1 MPFLIS
7 NLCINLEL
15 WQTTTNHYIMD
26 RIEKYSSL
34 IVRLLEEYASVKPAN
49 LDQQEYQI
57 MADNTRN
64 HFQLISMGWQKERF
78 FYNVILHLD
87 IKENG
92 KIWLQVNNTDW
103 NIADTLIE
111 NGVLITDIVL
121 GFISP
126 NMRKFSNYAVA

>member
-1 MPFLIS
+1 
-7 NLCINLEL
+7 
-15 WQTTTNHYIMD
+15 MD
-26 RIEKYSSL
+26 RIKIYSSL
-34 IVRLLEEYASVKPAN
+34 IVKLLEEYASVKPAN

-57 MADNTRN
+57 MADYERN
-64 HFQLISMGWQKERF
+64 HFQLISIGWQKERF

-103 NIADTLIE
+103 NIAESLME
-111 NGVLITDIVL
+111 NGVPITDIVL

-126 NMRKFSNYAVA
+126 AMRKFSNYAVA